1 MKIHILGSGTS
12 TGVPVI
18 GCDCKVCLSSDPKD
32 KRTRAAI
39 ALEKDGKFLLID
51 TPPELRLQLL
61 RAGITSIIGVLY
73 THLHADHTAGF
84 DDLRAFSFKSK
95 EVLPVYMLEGYIEE
109 FKQRYNYAFNPGPYK
124 GAVPRLKLFPVTDE
138 NFEIGP
144 FKLEPIRLSHG
155 SVESL
160 GIKVANFVYA
170 TDFKSMPKKYTERF
184 KAKVDLMVASGIHFG
199 EHGSHSTIFET
210 INLFQEIGVTKG
222 YISHISHQ
230 VSHEKDAHKLPP
242 NVKFSFD
249 GMLIDL

>member
-12 TGVPVI
+12 AGVPVI
-18 GCDCKVCLSSDPKD
+18 GCDCRVCLSKDPKD

-39 ALEKDGKFLLID
+39 ALEKDGQVLLID

-61 RAGITSIIGVLY
+61 RAGIGSIIGVLY

-84 DDLRAFSFKSK
+84 DDLRAFSFRSDKI
-95 EVLPVYMLEGYIEE
+95 LPVYMLKDYVEE
-109 FKQRYNYAFNPGPYK
+109 FKARYNYAFNPGAYK
-124 GAVPRLKLFPVTDE
+124 GAVPRLKLYPVTNE
-138 NFEIGP
+138 SFEIGP
-144 FKLEPIRLSHG
+144 FKLEPIRLAHG

-222 YISHISHQ
+222 YICHISHQ
-230 VSHEKDAHKLPP
+230 VSHEKDADKLPS

>member
-18 GCDCKVCLSSDPKD
+18 GCDCRVCCSDDPRD

-39 ALEKDGKFLLID
+39 ALEQDGQFLLVD

-61 RAGITSIIGVLY
+61 KAGITSVVGIIY

-95 EVLPVYMLEGYIEE
+95 DQIPVYMLGGYIDE
-109 FKQRYNYAFNPGPYK
+109 FEKRFAYAFNPGGYK
-124 GAVPRLKLFPVTDE
+124 GAVPQLKLYPVSDQPFSVGP
-138 NFEIGP
+138 FEI
-144 FKLEPIRLSHG
+144 EPMTLPHG

-160 GIKVANFVYA
+160 GIKVANFAYV
-170 TDFKSMPKKYTERF
+170 TDFKFVPKKYVNKLKGRI
-184 KAKVDLMVASGIHFG
+184 DSMVASGIYFG
-199 EHGSHSTIFET
+199 EHSSHSTINET
-210 INLFQEIGVTKG
+210 VQLFTDVGVRRG
-222 YISHISHQ
+222 YISHISHL
-230 VSHEKDAHKLPP
+230 VSHREDTAKLPG
-242 NVKFSFD
+242 NVEFTFD